1 MFARL
6 GKPSRHREDLP
17 PLLWSEFTELFK
29 EAFFLLRCAVT

>member
-29 EAFFLLRCAVT
+29 ETFFLLRNVAT